1 MAVLSASTTPGLDGD
16 RLVATTYVQR
26 IATTGGLAPPA
37 AECNPYT
44 ADYYFW
50 KRTGG

>member
-1 MAVLSASTTPGLDGD
+1 
-16 RLVATTYVQR
+16 VATTYVQR

-37 AECNPYT
+37 AECNQTTAGTVAEVPYT